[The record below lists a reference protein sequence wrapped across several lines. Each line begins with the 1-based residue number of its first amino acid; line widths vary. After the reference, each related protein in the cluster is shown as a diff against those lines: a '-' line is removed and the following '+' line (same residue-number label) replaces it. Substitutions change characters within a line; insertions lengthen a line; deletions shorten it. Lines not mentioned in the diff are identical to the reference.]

1 MFRNFLLL
9 CLLIGISTASVMAQ
23 EVDTKTLDNRNTKVN
38 EDIGKG
44 LYHQHSITLNT
55 LGKPFP
61 PYKEYRETVY
71 FYFVLNKGVS
81 KLAKV
86 IVTGNIA
93 GRMEYADYLYDS
105 AGDLVIYDYND
116 DTRRADSDKTKAY
129 FLKKKLKKLFR
140 QGEEIPADMFI
151 TDDLEVG
158 IDALN
163 KASIYKRLF
172 DNMVKVQEMTDKDKK
187 EKKEDK

>member
-9 CLLIGISTASVMAQ
+9 CLLIGFSAASVMAQ

-44 LYHQHSITLNT
+44 LYHQHSLTLNT

-61 PYKEYRETVY
+61 PYKEYRETIY
-71 FYFVLNKGVS
+71 FYFVLDEGTS

-86 IVTGNIA
+86 IVTGNFA
-93 GRMEYADYLYDS
+93 GRMEYADFLYDS
-105 AGDLVIYDYND
+105 SGDLVIFDHND
-116 DTRRADSDKTKAY
+116 DTRRADADKTKAY
-129 FLKKKLKKLFR
+129 FLKKKLQKLFR

-151 TDDLEVG
+151 TEDLQVG
-158 IDALN
+158 IDAINQAKL
-163 KASIYKRLF
+163 YKRLF
-172 DNMVKVQEMTDKDKK
+172 DTMVQTQEMSNSKDKK
-187 EKKEDK
+187 DK